1 MTLRLSRLQRSSGNS
16 RLKHP
21 ISEGI
26 NPSLIFFV
34 EIVFEY
40 VDYLHF
46 TYVGEDIAIIIKEYI
61 AKREHCLKLHKKY
74 SLGILTIILVTDTLY
89 L

>member
-1 MTLRLSRLQRSSGNS
+1 MKELTFTD
-16 RLKHP
+16 
-21 ISEGI
+21 
-26 NPSLIFFV
+26 FFV

-46 TYVGEDIAIIIKEYI
+46 TYVDEDIALIIKESI
-61 AKREHCLKLHKKY
+61 AKSEHCLKLHKKY
-74 SLGILTIILVTDTLY
+74 SFGILTIILVTDTLY

>member
-1 MTLRLSRLQRSSGNS
+1 V
-16 RLKHP
+16 KI
-21 ISEGI
+21 ISFTDFF
-26 NPSLIFFV
+26 LIK
-34 EIVFEY
+34 IVVEY

-74 SLGILTIILVTDTLY
+74 SFGILTIILVTDTLY

>member
-1 MTLRLSRLQRSSGNS
+1 M
-16 RLKHP
+16 
-21 ISEGI
+21 
-26 NPSLIFFV
+26 
-34 EIVFEY
+34 FEY

-61 AKREHCLKLHKKY
+61 AKRERCLKLHIKY
-74 SLGILTIILVTDTLY
+74 SFGILTIILVTDTLY